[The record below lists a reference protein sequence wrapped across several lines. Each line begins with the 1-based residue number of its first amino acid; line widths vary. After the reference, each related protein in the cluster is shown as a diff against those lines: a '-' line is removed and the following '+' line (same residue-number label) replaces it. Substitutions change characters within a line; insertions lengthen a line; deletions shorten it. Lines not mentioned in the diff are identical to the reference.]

1 MSAAKNAGNG
11 ANGAAKV
18 AKSAAKARGGARKIK
33 MTPAEIAFD
42 AANAAFLFLLM
53 AVTLFPFV
61 YVINSS
67 ISDPIAL
74 MQARGIMILP
84 KGVQFYA
91 YRQVFQNPMLLRGYA
106 NTVFL
111 VLAGT
116 ALNVAMTSIGAY
128 VLSRPHFMLRN
139 AVMLFISF
147 TMFFSGGLI
156 PSFVLV
162 QGLGIYDSFLALL
175 LPTAMS
181 AWNLVIMRTSFAA
194 IPISLEES
202 ARLDGA
208 RDLTILARIII
219 PLSMPVVSVM
229 ILFYGVGHWNS
240 WFNAMIYL
248 RDRALYPLQLILRE
262 VLLASQT
269 DDMLIDMLDDGV
281 RPGLK
286 EQVKYATVI
295 VATLPILCVYPF
307 LQKFFVKGVIVG
319 AIKQ

>member
-1 MSAAKNAGNG
+1 MSANAKLAP
-11 ANGAAKV
+11 
-18 AKSAAKARGGARKIK
+18 RKNRIK
-33 MTPAEIAFD
+33 MTPPEIAFD
-42 AANAAFLFLLM
+42 AVNLAFLFFLM
-53 AVTLFPFV
+53 VITIFPFI

-67 ISDPIAL
+67 ISDPIVL
-74 MQARGIMILP
+74 METKGIMLLP
-84 KGVQFYA
+84 KGVHFYA

-106 NTVFL
+106 NTIFL
-111 VLAGT
+111 VIAGT
-116 ALNVAMTSIGAY
+116 TLNVTMTAIGAF
-128 VLSRPHFMLRN
+128 VLSRPQFMLRN
-139 AVMLFISF
+139 PIMLFISF

-156 PSFVLV
+156 PNFINV
-162 QGLGIYDSFLALL
+162 QNLGIYDTYLALL

-194 IPISLEES
+194 LPISLEES

-208 RDLTILARIII
+208 KEITILWRIVI

-248 RDRALYPLQLILRE
+248 RNRELYPLQLILRE

-295 VATLPILCVYPF
+295 VATLPVLCVYPF
-307 LQKFFVKGVIVG
+307 LQKFFVKGVMVG